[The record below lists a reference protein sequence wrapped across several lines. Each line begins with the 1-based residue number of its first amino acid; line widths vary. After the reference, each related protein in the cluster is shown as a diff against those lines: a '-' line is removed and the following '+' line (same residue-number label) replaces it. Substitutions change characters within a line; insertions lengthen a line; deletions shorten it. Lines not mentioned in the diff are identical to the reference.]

1 MSPFLIISRAD
12 VDKAYVWALHSSVT
26 GTLRVKGNKY
36 LSIGPFALLLKHISG
51 MTRRQHQVCI
61 HEAYQFLLKL
71 IEEISKYK

>member
-36 LSIGPFALLLKHISG
+36 LLSIGPYSPPQTYLRNDKTTTSSLYPRGLPIS
-51 MTRRQHQVCI
+51 TETH
-61 HEAYQFLLKL
+61 
-71 IEEISKYK
+71 